1 MPKACLKVLSWLF
14 SAGLVWAKPLLQQAL
29 LKTFAICNTYIG
41 EENTLYHFDMYRV
54 DGWDDLYSTGFFDF
68 LETDAYM
75 AIEWSEN
82 VYGALPDDTLMIEIE
97 RIGENDRLFKMYKK
111 SEEEE

>member
-1 MPKACLKVLSWLF
+1 
-14 SAGLVWAKPLLQQAL
+14 
-29 LKTFAICNTYIG
+29 
-41 EENTLYHFDMYRV
+41 MYRV

-82 VYGALPDDTLMIEIE
+82 VSGALPDDTLMIEIE
-97 RIGENDRLFKMYKK
+97 RLGENERLFKMYKK
-111 SEEEE
+111 SEEE